1 MKPDGSDELNELAR
15 TMAQIARDLL
25 AQPTVQETL
34 DRIVQLAV
42 ETVPGCDHAGILLV
56 RPGGRVET
64 PAATSQLVQ
73 ESDTAQGELGEGPC
87 FDAAR
92 EDQHYRI
99 VHMGAEK
106 RWPRYVA
113 RARELG
119 IGAMMGFQ
127 LFADEE
133 SLGALDLYSER
144 PYGLT
149 VDSEQKAWI
158 FVSHAGVALK
168 GARQHRRDEHG
179 IA

>member
-1 MKPDGSDELNELAR
+1 MNRSRSDGNEFSLL
-15 TMAQIARDLL
+15 MAQIARDLL
-25 AQPTVQETL
+25 AQPTMQDTL
-34 DRIVQLAV
+34 DRIVQLTV
-42 ETVPGCDHAGILLV
+42 EHVPGCDHAGILLM

-64 PAATSQLVQ
+64 PAASSQLVRD
-73 ESDTAQGELGEGPC
+73 SDNAQGELGEGPC

-92 EDQHYRI
+92 DDQNYRV

-106 RWPRYVA
+106 RWPRYVE

-127 LFADEE
+127 LFADKE
-133 SLGALDLYSER
+133 SSGALDLYSER

-149 VDSEQKAWI
+149 VDSEEKGWI
-158 FVSHAGVALK
+158 FASHAGVALK
-168 GARQHRRDEHG
+168 AARQAWRDEPG